1 MVNKVL
7 ILGCNGM
14 LGSMVSLYFKEQGY
28 NVTGLARRESKIV
41 NTIIGDVTNFELLKS
56 IINDFDVIINCTGKL
71 NKACD
76 ENISEAI
83 LVNSYL
89 PHFLADVTK
98 NTNTKIIHISTDCVF
113 SGNKGRYLVDDIKDA
128 TSVYGITKSLGE
140 LNDDK
145 NLTLRT
151 SIIGPDSNKNGIG
164 LFKWYTSQT
173 VPVNGFVSAFWTG
186 LTTLELAKVIDTSIK
201 ENLTGLYN
209 VVPSMKISKYDLLL
223 LIKKYFG
230 GKSINPVE
238 TKIVDKSLVNSF
250 PHELPNYDEMIKELK
265 DWVLSHKIYEVM

>member
-1 MVNKVL
+1 MGNKLL

-14 LGSMVSLYFKEQGY
+14 LGSMVSLYFKEKGY
-28 NVTGLARRESKIV
+28 NVTGFARRKSKIV
-41 NTIIGDVTNFELLKS
+41 DTIIGDVTNFELLKS

-83 LVNSYL
+83 IVNSYL
-89 PHFLADVTK
+89 PHFLAEITK
-98 NTNTKIIHISTDCVF
+98 ETKIKIIHISTDCVF
-113 SGNKGRYLVDDIKDA
+113 SGNKGRYLADDTKDA
-128 TSVYGITKSLGE
+128 TSIYGITKSLGE
-140 LNDDK
+140 LNDNK

-151 SIIGPDSNKNGIG
+151 SIIGPDLNKNGIG
-164 LFKWYTSQT
+164 LFKWYTSQMA
-173 VPVNGFVSAFWTG
+173 PVNGFVSAFWTG
-186 LTTLELAKVIDTSIK
+186 LTTLELAKVIDISIK

-230 GKSINPVE
+230 GQPINPVE
-238 TKIVDKSLVNSF
+238 TKTIDKSLVNSF
-250 PHELPNYDEMIKELK
+250 PHELPNYEEMIKELK
-265 DWVLSHKIYEVM
+265 DWVLSHKIYEAI